1 MKQLESGGD
10 LLEKS
15 PPLFPVSWLFQAV
28 SGCFDIQPVDA
39 WMKSASSE
47 V

>member
-1 MKQLESGGD
+1 VAIF
-10 LLEKS
+10 EKVATALS
-15 PPLFPVSWLFQAV
+15 SFRLSQAV
-28 SGCFDIQPVDA
+28 SGSFDDQPVDA